1 MTTTRIVL
9 YPKDIIIITGKSER
23 TVRRMIA
30 AIRKKYHK
38 DKSKLVSVEDFC
50 RYTGLKEEKV
60 MTFLEDR

>member
-9 YPKDIIIITGKSER
+9 YAKDIILITGKSER

-30 AIRKKYHK
+30 AIRKQYHQGENA
-38 DKSKLVSVEDFC
+38 LVSVEDFC

-60 MTFLEDR
+60 IRMLNA